1 MQYADPYVTWKTWA
15 ADNADQDEAAK
26 LAALREYIVQTA
38 KSWVNS
44 CTYDAAWANKKLAA
58 LGITERIDAV
68 NPYTLEV
75 SASGTIAVNVYAHDR
90 AEAVAKFHETVAANA
105 NRLTYVKGATIQ
117 GDPVFVSGPEDVAT
131 VVDPDA
137 PTTVDATL
145 IKLREVILLGHLAG
159 PKVCEEEANN
169 VLDTFG
175 LAHIPPRRQ
184 YVVTR
189 PVTAVMRTAVEAY
202 DEASAARV
210 AGWRW
215 ENGRAG
221 HVVVDAVVD
230 GVPSVDEAE
239 MVGAPE

>member
-1 MQYADPYVTWKTWA
+1 MQYADPDVTWETWA
-15 ADNADQDEAAK
+15 ADNADQDEATK

-38 KSWVNS
+38 KRWVNS
-44 CTYDAAWANKKLAA
+44 CTYDAAWANKKLAT
-58 LGITERIDAV
+58 LGITDRIELV
-68 NPYTLEV
+68 TSYTLEAP
-75 SASGTIAVNVYAHDR
+75 ASGKLAVTIYARDR
-90 AEAVAKFHETVAANA
+90 TEAVAKFHESVAANA
-105 NRLTYVKGATIQ
+105 NRLTYVRGAALQ
-117 GDPVFVSGPEDVAT
+117 GDPVFVSGPEDVAE

-145 IKLREVILLGHLAG
+145 IKLREVILLGHIAG

-189 PVTAVMRTAVEAY
+189 PVTAVMRTTVEAY

-221 HVVVDAVVD
+221 HEVADAVVD
-230 GVPSVDEAE
+230 GIPSVDEAATA
-239 MVGAPE
+239 GAAE